1 MTRSARRLTTASGLL
16 ALAMALAGCAGLLQ
30 SPPVP
35 GPAPFPE
42 ISGILGRDGIDV
54 LTWTA
59 GDDGCDD
66 PTLSATA
73 IRFDATGLDASG
85 VQHLRIYIFRN
96 RDAWERRLAD
106 VDACAAAWAD
116 DPATFEIV
124 QVSPYVVAG
133 QGPWAPAFSA
143 ALQKG
148 LTEAA
153 GTGD

>member
-1 MTRSARRLTTASGLL
+1 VRAATRRLGAATRLL
-16 ALAMALAGCAGLLQ
+16 ALALVLGGCGGLLE

-35 GPAPFPE
+35 GPLPFPE
-42 ISGILGRDGIDV
+42 ISGILGRDGIDIAN
-54 LTWTA
+54 WAA

-73 IRFDATGLDASG
+73 IRFDAVGLDEPAT
-85 VQHLRIYIFRN
+85 QHLRIYIFRN

-106 VDACAAAWAD
+106 VDACAAAWAE
-116 DPATFEIV
+116 DPATFQIV
-124 QVSPYVVAG
+124 QVSPYVLAG
-133 QGPWAPAFSA
+133 QGPWPPGFSA
-143 ALQKG
+143 ALRTG

>member
-1 MTRSARRLTTASGLL
+1 MTTPLHRAAVVCLLL
-16 ALAMALAGCAGLLQ
+16 ALTLSGCAGLLGSAQ
-30 SPPVP
+30 TP
-35 GPAPFPE
+35 GPEAFP
-42 ISGILGRDGIDV
+42 GIAGFLGRYGVDV
-54 LTWTA
+54 SSWTA

-73 IRFDATGLDASG
+73 IRFDATGLDETAL
-85 VQHLRIYIFRN
+85 QHLRIYIFRN

-106 VDACAAAWAD
+106 VDTCVAAWAE
-116 DPATFEIV
+116 DPATFQIV

-133 QGPWAPAFSA
+133 QGPWPPEFSA
-143 ALQKG
+143 ALRKG

>member
-1 MTRSARRLTTASGLL
+1 MSAAARRFAAATGMFALTLVLG
-16 ALAMALAGCAGLLQ
+16 GCAGLLQ

-35 GPAPFPE
+35 GPLPFPE
-42 ISGILGRDGIDV
+42 ISGILGRDGVDIAS
-54 LTWTA
+54 WTA

-73 IRFDATGLDASG
+73 IRFDAVGLDEPAT
-85 VQHLRIYIFRN
+85 QHLRIYIFRN

-106 VDACAAAWAD
+106 VDACAAAWAE
-116 DPATFEIV
+116 DPATFQIV
-124 QVSPYVVAG
+124 QVSPYVLAG
-133 QGPWAPAFSA
+133 QGPWPPGFSA
-143 ALQKG
+143 ALRKG